1 MGRWDDFRRLWGT
14 GPVLCCLSRVI
25 SAGDGSPE
33 SGSPVKKVVRF
44 QALDGWL
51 VFEKHVHG

>member
-1 MGRWDDFRRLWGT
+1 MISGGS
-14 GPVLCCLSRVI
+14 GAQGLSFVACPGVI

-51 VFEKHVHG
+51 VFEKHVHR

>member
-1 MGRWDDFRRLWGT
+1 MAEAGST
-14 GPVLCCLSRVI
+14 GLGLDSLNNSSGSGAQGLSLVAGPGVI

-44 QALDGWL
+44 
-51 VFEKHVHG
+51 